1 VGYNSNSFDIPYIVD
16 RVNILNKKGARIDSI
31 AGRDGRNL
39 YYRKI
44 GNVTR
49 VSVMGRIAV
58 DVLPLLR
65 KNFSLKQ
72 YTLRNAAKELLG
84 TEKLDIPILEMEDHW
99 KDDGEKLQSSLNMQ
113 KRDSELALLSF

>member
-1 VGYNSNSFDIPYIVD
+1 MGYNSNSFDIPYIVD
-16 RVNILNKKGARIDSI
+16 RIKTLNKKGARIEPI
-31 AGRDGRNL
+31 AGRDGRTL

-65 KNFSLKQ
+65 QGIFSQTIYVKKCGKGI
-72 YTLRNAAKELLG
+72 AG
-84 TEKLDIPILEMEDHW
+84 V
-99 KDDGEKLQSSLNMQ
+99 
-113 KRDSELALLSF
+113 